1 MDLFAA
7 HTALAV
13 FAYAVVAIAVIAS
26 VVAVGVIADFVVS
39 NRRERLARRESIGT
53 YYRELAFSN

>member
-13 FAYAVVAIAVIAS
+13 FAYTVVAIGVLAS
-26 VVAVGVIADFVVS
+26 VVAIGVIAEFVVS
-39 NRRERLARRESIGT
+39 NRRERLARHQSIGS
-53 YYRELAFSN
+53 YYRELATTH